1 MAYPAALDLL
11 FKRDDL
17 LNPDNDPNIG
27 SSRGNASSTTSD
39 AIGDLGLG
47 GNSTSLSAFLTTL
60 IPALLIAVFWFG
72 LFLICRRTQL
82 RWYAPRTHL
91 PCWHQHER
99 APQLPSGFVNWFGQF
114 FRISDAQVLRH
125 SSMDGYL
132 FLRFLR
138 VLSATCF
145 TGCVIIWPIL
155 LPINATG
162 GAGNTQLDALSFSNV
177 QDPKRYYAHTI
188 MAIIFF
194 TFVFFVV
201 VRESIFYA
209 NLRQAYFN
217 SPAYAERISSRTV
230 LFMSV
235 PEEYK
240 NEETLRQVFGNNIRR
255 IWITSQCKDLDK
267 KVQEREKLAFKL
279 ENAETKL
286 IRKANSARL
295 KAVKK
300 GAITSKTC
308 LNTDISH
315 DCESCPSTSYEGV
328 QRPNHRVKLFG
339 KKVDT
344 IHWLRAELAKITEEI
359 QSLQTKHKNG
369 EAKNLSAVFIEFNSQ
384 NDAQVAL
391 QTLSHHQPL
400 HMTPRFIGIS
410 PDEVVWGALNLSWW
424 QRIVRRFSVQGG
436 LAALVI
442 FWSIPAAMVGTISNI
457 TYLTN
462 LIPFLGFIN
471 KLPNVILGLISGLL
485 PSAALSLLMSLVPI
499 ICRAFARCAGV
510 PSTSRVE
517 LFTQSAHFCFQV
529 VQVFLVTTLTSA
541 ASAATAQI
549 IKNPLS
555 AKDLLAENLPKATN
569 FYISYFLLQ
578 GLTMSSMA
586 LVQVASAVVFKF
598 ITTFFDRTPRRLY
611 KKWAALSGIGWGN
624 VFPVFTNM
632 GVIAITY
639 SCIAPLIL
647 GFAFMGLYLVYQA
660 YRYNFLFV
668 YDLRIDTKGLV
679 YPRAL
684 QHLLTGIYLADVCL
698 IGLFAI
704 KGAIGPLVIMVIFLI
719 ATVLA
724 HISLNEALEPLYTF
738 LPRTLDVEEEAQQ
751 AKLEAQAHALDPRL
765 AGKWEAAWKWFH
777 PNLYRDYAA
786 LRGKVPRDH
795 VEIRY
800 TEKERNNAYYE
811 PCITART
818 PTIWIPR
825 DKWGFS
831 QREVLDTDPTIPIT
845 DEGAHLNERNRI
857 VWDKYDPK
865 LPLWELKI
873 LY

>member
-1 MAYPAALDLL
+1 MAYPVAFDIL
-11 FKRDDL
+11 FRRDNL

-39 AIGDLGLG
+39 VIDDLGLG
-47 GNSTSLSAFLTTL
+47 GNSTSLSSFLTTL
-60 IPALLIAVFWFG
+60 IPALLIAAFWFG

-82 RWYAPRTHL
+82 R
-91 PCWHQHER
+91 CER

-114 FRISDAQVLRH
+114 LRISDAQVLRH

-145 TGCVIIWPIL
+145 TGCVITWPIL

-177 QDPKRYYAHTI
+177 QDPTRYYAHTV

-201 VRESIFYA
+201 TRESIFYA

-240 NEETLRQVFGNNIRR
+240 NEETLRQVFGNNINR
-255 IWITSQCKDLDK
+255 IWITSECKELDK
-267 KVQEREKLAFKL
+267 KVQEREKLAFRL

-286 IRKANSARL
+286 IRAANSARL
-295 KAVKK
+295 KDAKK
-300 GAITSKTC
+300 GVISSKTC
-308 LNTDISH
+308 LNSETCVE
-315 DCESCPSTSYEGV
+315 CESGSSASYHGV
-328 QRPNHRVKLFG
+328 RRPTHRVKMFG

-344 IHWLRAELAKITEEI
+344 IRWLRAELAKIAEEI
-359 QSLQTKHKNG
+359 QCMQTKHKNG
-369 EAKNLSAVFIEFNSQ
+369 EMKNLSAVFIEFSSQ

-400 HMTPRFIGIS
+400 HMTPRYIGIS

-436 LAALVI
+436 LAALVV
-442 FWSIPAAMVGTISNI
+442 FWSIPSAMVGTISNI
-457 TYLTN
+457 SYLTN
-462 LIPFLGFIN
+462 LVPFLGFIN
-471 KLPNVILGLISGLL
+471 KLPDLILGLISGLL
-485 PSAALSLLMSLVPI
+485 PSAALALLMSLVPI
-499 ICRAFARCAGV
+499 ICRACARCAGV

-549 IKNPLS
+549 IQNPLS

-611 KKWAALSGIGWGN
+611 RKWAALSGIGWGN

-647 GFAFMGLYLVYQA
+647 GFAFLGLYLVYQA

-684 QHLLTGIYLADVCL
+684 QHLLTGIYLADICL

-704 KGAIGPLVIMVIFLI
+704 KGAIGPLIIMALFLI
-719 ATVLA
+719 ATILA
-724 HISLNEALEPLYTF
+724 HISLNDALEPLYSF
-738 LPRTLDVEEEAQQ
+738 LPRTLDVEEIAQR
-751 AKLEAQAHALDPRL
+751 AKLETDALPPSPPL
-765 AGKWEAAWKWFH
+765 VGKWESAWKWFH

-800 TEKERNNAYYE
+800 TEEERNNAYYE

-831 QREVLDTDPTIPIT
+831 RQEVLETDAGIPIT
-845 DEGAHLNERNRI
+845 DEGAHLSEKNRI